1 MTVTTQVMTPTA
13 QKVMEALVDLIV
25 DGELPDFSV
34 QQVADRAGVSHRTVY
49 RHFPT
54 RDALLEALAQWV
66 EDRMGLHNAMPTDIA
81 SLPAT
86 VDSNYRLF
94 EADRRAVEALTRL
107 SVGGGVQPS
116 RRRARTDAF
125 QRVVRRDFPD
135 LDSDGARLGAAVVRV
150 LASSRTWL
158 NLRESGLD
166 GADSARAA
174 AWAVA
179 VLSEA
184 LAAGRVPIHE
194 DMTTE

>member
-1 MTVTTQVMTPTA
+1 
-13 QKVMEALVDLIV
+13 
-25 DGELPDFSV
+25 
-34 QQVADRAGVSHRTVY
+34 
-49 RHFPT
+49 
-54 RDALLEALAQWV
+54 
-66 EDRMGLHNAMPTDIA
+66 MGLHNAMPTDIA

-94 EADRRAVEALTRL
+94 EDDHRAVEALTRL
-107 SVGGGVQPS
+107 SVGGGAQPS

-125 QRVVRRDFPD
+125 RRVIHRDFPD

-166 GADSARAA
+166 GGESARAA

-179 VLSEA
+179 VLSDA
-184 LAAGRVPIHE
+184 LGAGRAPTHQDV
-194 DMTTE
+194 TTQ